1 MDFNDRETYEGLF
14 MDYYK
19 IIQEKE
25 GFTADNVRAAKNRL
39 RTRKNTLSDSEAD
52 DDSGDEEEE
61 DISSNEDLDN
71 VRGGYKRSNKNKR
84 VKKVLPIMQCKSK
97 RMEFCGWGSTCLIQF
112 LESIGKDTSKKLS
125 QHDVYFIICKYIRE
139 RNLPDPAKK
148 KMVICDENL
157 QSILCKKTVNKN
169 KIFGLLEAHFVE
181 NMEESEEEEEAMNN
195 SRCVGKTSRVPYK
208 TRKVSETEKGS
219 PERDAINSV
228 PHSCFASVTAENI
241 RYVYL
246 RRSLVYELS
255 KQPEFFERKVI
266 GSFVRIKSDP
276 YDFYQRNSHQL
287 VQVTGQ
293 SGLKYFVSLH
303 L

>member
-39 RTRKNTLSDSEAD
+39 KMRKKTLSDSEPD
-52 DDSGDEEEE
+52 DDSGDEEE
-61 DISSNEDLDN
+61 DDSGDN
-71 VRGGYKRSNKNKR
+71 VRGGSKRSRKKNKR
-84 VKKVLPIMQCKSK
+84 LKKVLPVMQCKSK

-112 LESIGKDTSKKLS
+112 LKSIGKDTTKKLS
-125 QHDVYFIICKYIRE
+125 QHDVYFIICKYITE

-148 KMVICDENL
+148 KMIICDENL

-169 KIFGLLEAHFVE
+169 RIFGLLEAHFVE
-181 NMEESEEEEEAMNN
+181 NMEESEEEEEEEVMENA
-195 SRCVGKTSRVPYK
+195 RCERKTSREPCK
-208 TRKVSETEKGS
+208 TRKVSETEIGS
-219 PERDAINSV
+219 PKRDAINSV
-228 PHSCFASVTAENI
+228 LYSCFASVTAENI
-241 RYVYL
+241 RLVYL

-255 KQPEFFERKVI
+255 KEPESFERKVI

-276 YDFYQRNSHQL
+276 YDIYQRNPHQL

-293 SGLKYFVSLH
+293 SGLKYLVSLH
-303 L
+303 F